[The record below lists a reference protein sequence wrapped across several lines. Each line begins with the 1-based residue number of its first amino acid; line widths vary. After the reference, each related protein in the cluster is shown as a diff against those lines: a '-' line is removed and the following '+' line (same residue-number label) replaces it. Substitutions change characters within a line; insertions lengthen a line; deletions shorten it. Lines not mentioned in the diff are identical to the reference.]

1 MVLAVILI
9 ASGDQ
14 QIVKITVH
22 SFLSAIWV
30 VRQQRRSR
38 IQGFRAGVGAI

>member
-22 SFLSAIWV
+22 SLSLYALGCETTTSA
-30 VRQQRRSR
+30 QDQ
-38 IQGFRAGVGAI
+38 